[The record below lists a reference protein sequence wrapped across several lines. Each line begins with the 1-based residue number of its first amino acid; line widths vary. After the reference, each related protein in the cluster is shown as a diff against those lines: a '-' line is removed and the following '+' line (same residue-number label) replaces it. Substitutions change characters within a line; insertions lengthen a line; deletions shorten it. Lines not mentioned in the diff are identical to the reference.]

1 MVLIHKGKL
10 IDLFDA
16 GDGFGYGYGDGCGDG
31 HYAYGSGDGSGDGN
45 EEDNGL
51 EEIKTERDF
60 YEHD

>member
-16 GDGFGYGYGDGCGDG
+16 GDGFGD
-31 HYAYGSGDGSGDGN
+31 GSGDGYYGYGSGYGYGDGN

-51 EEIKTERDF
+51 EEIKTKGEN
-60 YEHD
+60 E